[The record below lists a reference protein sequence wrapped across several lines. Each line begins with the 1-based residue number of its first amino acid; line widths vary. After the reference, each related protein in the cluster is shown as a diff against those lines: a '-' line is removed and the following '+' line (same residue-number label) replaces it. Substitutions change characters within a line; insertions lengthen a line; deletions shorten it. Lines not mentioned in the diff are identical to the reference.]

1 MVKTL
6 VGSGVVWCDSAE
18 PKSITEFR
26 SKGINARAV
35 KKGAG
40 SIEQG
45 INFIKRFKVIIHP
58 RCVNTLAE
66 FNAYRYKE
74 DRKTGDVL
82 PEVVDKDNHIMDAL
96 RYALESDMA
105 MKGTIKDML

>member
-1 MVKTL
+1 M
-6 VGSGVVWCDSAE
+6 
-18 PKSITEFR
+18 
-26 SKGINARAV
+26 
-35 KKGAG
+35 
-40 SIEQG
+40 
-45 INFIKRFKVIIHP
+45 
-58 RCVNTLAE
+58 NTLAE

-82 PEVVDKDNHIMDAL
+82 PEVVDKDNHIIDAL